1 MKGMT
6 FSKEP
11 VVWLGLQ
18 ERNCVMQSLK
28 LEIVDTGL
36 FLITILEI
44 FLLTI
49 ENNINHILKFYLT
62 V

>member
-1 MKGMT
+1 LSKQISMKGMT

-28 LEIVDTGL
+28 PGDC
-36 FLITILEI
+36 
-44 FLLTI
+44 
-49 ENNINHILKFYLT
+49 
-62 V
+62 